1 MTTFLFDESPRWLYA
16 QGRTTEAEKGIRNLL
31 RKTKANLKE
40 TTEEEFLYQLQTK
53 IDKED
58 TQEDPTTSA
67 ASLNFQRKANASI
80 FTLFTVSKEIT
91 YMNAAICVLF
101 VILTLGYYGL
111 SYSAGNFP
119 GNIFVNHTLNG
130 LVELIAYVA
139 SSALLDKLGRRIIMG
154 TGVKF
159 S

>member
-1 MTTFLFDESPRWLYA
+1 MYA
-16 QGRTTEAEKGIRNLL
+16 KGRTSEAEKGIRNLL
-31 RKTKANLKE
+31 RKTKTNLKE

-130 LVELIAYVA
+130 LVELIAYIA